1 MWNRYLLFIKNI
13 CLATEENASPLD
25 HWRDRLFVYGIAFL
39 IPFCLIGL
47 IPGLVMSY
55 INNFI
60 PLFIFDSI
68 AFIVSVI
75 VALVPRIPLI
85 VRKWAIFMVF
95 YGIGAVLIFFIGN
108 YGPGLMYLL
117 SVSILMILFL
127 PNNQAYISFFFNL
140 ATCIIFSLLIHF
152 DLISSLPNLPKL
164 DLVHW
169 ITVSSNLIFLSAM
182 FSFLIP
188 KLFSRL
194 ENSLREQV
202 KLQEQLTKGTIKL
215 KKSLVEVESKNK
227 ELEHFTFVVSH
238 DLQEPLR
245 MITGFL
251 ELLKIKYYGKLDEK
265 ANTYISYAVDGANR
279 MRMLILDLSE
289 YSRINKI
296 KDDPV
301 LLNPQ
306 KILEDLQLTFQNE
319 IQSKKAEITSESLK
333 PFYGYPSFFSVLLQN
348 LIANALK
355 YSAPGRP
362 PKIHLSMTHR
372 DKDYLFELTDNG
384 VGIEAEY
391 FDKIFVLF
399 QRLRKKNVGS
409 GTGMGLAIVKK
420 ITDMLGG
427 KIWVSSEVGKGSVF
441 SFTLPIYQDV
451 N

>member
-13 CLATEENASPLD
+13 CLATEQNADPLD
-25 HWRDRLFVYGIAFL
+25 HWRDRLFVSGIAFL
-39 IPFCLIGL
+39 LPFCLIGL
-47 IPGLVMSY
+47 IPGLIMSY
-55 INNFI
+55 INQFI

-75 VALVPRIPLI
+75 VALVPRIPLVI
-85 VRKWAIFMVF
+85 RKWAIFMVF
-95 YGIGAVLIFFIGN
+95 YGIGVVLIFFIGN

-117 SVSILMILFL
+117 AVSILMILFL
-127 PNNQAYISFFFNL
+127 PNNQAYISFYFNL

-152 DLISSLPNLPKL
+152 KLISNLPKLPNL

-202 KLQEQLTKGTIKL
+202 TLQEQLKKGTVKL
-215 KKSLVEVESKNK
+215 EQSLEEVESKNK
-227 ELEHFTFVVSH
+227 ELEHFTYVISH

-245 MITGFL
+245 MISGFL
-251 ELLKIKYYGKLDEK
+251 ELLKIKYYGKLDDK

-279 MRMLILDLSE
+279 MRLLILDLSE

-296 KDDPV
+296 TDDPV
-301 LLNPQ
+301 LLNPK
-306 KILEDLQLTFQNE
+306 KILDELQITFQNE
-319 IQSKKAEITSESLK
+319 ILIKEAEFTSENLK

-355 YSAPGRP
+355 YSDPNRP
-362 PKIHLSMTHR
+362 PRIHFSMTER
-372 DKDYLFELTDNG
+372 EKDYLFQLTDNG
-384 VGIEAEY
+384 VGIEDEY
-391 FDKIFVLF
+391 FEKIFILF
-399 QRLRKKNVGS
+399 QRLHHKNAGR

-427 KIWVSSEVGKGSVF
+427 EIWVSSEVGKGSVF
-441 SFTLPIYQDV
+441 TFTLPIYLEE
-451 N
+451 

>member
-1 MWNRYLLFIKNI
+1 MWNRYLLFIDNI
-13 CLATEENASPLD
+13 CLPTEQNAAPLD
-25 HWRDRLFVYGIAFL
+25 HWRDRLFVSGIAFL
-39 IPFCLIGL
+39 LPFCLIGL
-47 IPGLVMSY
+47 IPGLIMSY

-68 AFIVSVI
+68 AFIVSVMA
-75 VALVPRIPLI
+75 ALVPRIPLI
-85 VRKWAIFMVF
+85 IRKWAIFMVF

-108 YGPGLMYLL
+108 FGPGLMYLL
-117 SVSILMILFL
+117 AVSILMILFL
-127 PNNQAYISFFFNL
+127 PNNQAYISFYFNL
-140 ATCIIFSLLIHF
+140 TTFIIFSLLVHF
-152 DLISSLPNLPKL
+152 NLISNLPKL
-164 DLVHW
+164 PNLDLIHW

-202 KLQEQLTKGTIKL
+202 TLQEQLKKGTVKL
-215 KKSLVEVESKNK
+215 EKSLEEVESKNK
-227 ELEHFTFVVSH
+227 ELEHFTYVISH

-245 MITGFL
+245 MISGFL
-251 ELLKIKYYGKLDEK
+251 ELLKMKYYGKLDEK

-296 KDDPV
+296 TDDPV
-301 LLNPQ
+301 LLNPK

-319 IQSKKAEITSESLK
+319 IQTKKAEITTENLR
-333 PFYGYPSFFSVLLQN
+333 PFFGYPSFFSVLLQN

-355 YSAPGRP
+355 YSDPSRP
-362 PKIHLSMTHR
+362 PKIQFSMTER
-372 DKDYLFELTDNG
+372 EKDYLFELTDNG

-391 FDKIFVLF
+391 FDKIFILF
-399 QRLRKKNVGS
+399 QRLHKKSSGK

-427 KIWVSSEVGKGSVF
+427 EIWVSSEVGKGSTF
-441 SFTLPIYQDV
+441 TFTLPIYQDD